1 MRNYACPRIRE
12 LKAQIFYAGRE
23 IRARYALNLEGLLP
37 ELSTRRSYP
46 YDYIFY
52 RITRLRPAELDY
64 GGQAG
69 PAVSHCG
76 AIPGEALLGD
86 LSRLLDEL
94 TLALK
99 APPTAVDG
107 PVLSYGEIS
116 ERCHVC
122 ERTLRRWRREGMPLR
137 WFSYPDGRMGKG
149 IRLSA
154 LRRFVRL
161 HRGLARRGARFS
173 RLSENERSWAIEV
186 AARMRADG
194 ERPAASRCGITRVSM
209 KIGSILRRSPETIRH
224 FLRGQFILAPP
235 KLRLSG
241 AVAREIASLY
251 RSGASV
257 PELCRRYA
265 KSRSA
270 VYSAI
275 RADKVAG
282 ILSKRLRFVRLADF
296 GHADAER
303 RIRETGVATPM
314 PKMTVADA
322 GNSASSC
329 GGTDAYMA
337 AVSQM
342 PVLTAEQEACLFRR
356 YNYLKFRMARAQDVL
371 RRKGYRAALVDAF
384 ERMSSEADAIREQLI
399 HFNLRLVASIAR
411 RHAGPLVTFGDL
423 MSAGTV
429 VLMRAV
435 ETFDFSRGNKFS
447 TYLTWALTKE
457 FARRVPEENY
467 RLATFITGEERLL
480 DAPDGRV
487 SQEGAEGEALAHLKH
502 LVSKALV
509 ALNTLEREVI
519 RARFGLAEPAGAGPK
534 TLEEIGAGLG
544 LTGERIRQIQ
554 KGALEKL
561 RLTLGQDGVE
571 AIPG

>member
-23 IRARYALNLEGLLP
+23 VRARYALNLEELLP

-52 RITRLRPAELDY
+52 RITRFRPAELDY

-69 PAVSHCG
+69 PTMSHYG
-76 AIPGEALLGD
+76 AIAGEALLGD

-99 APPTAVDG
+99 APPTAVAG

-122 ERTLRRWRREGMPLR
+122 ERTLRRWRREGLPLR

-161 HRGLARRGARFS
+161 HRGLARQGARFS
-173 RLSENERSWAIEV
+173 RLSDDERRRVVELAT
-186 AARMRADG
+186 RMRADG
-194 ERPAASRCGITRVSM
+194 ERSLTRVSM
-209 KIGSILRRSPETIRH
+209 KIAFILGRSPETIRH
-224 FLRGQFILAPP
+224 FLRAQPIFAAP

-241 AVAREIASLY
+241 PVVRRIADLY

-275 RADKVAG
+275 RADKVAD
-282 ILSKRLRFVRLADF
+282 ILSKRLRFVRHADF
-296 GHADAER
+296 DHADAER
-303 RIRETGVATPM
+303 LAARYCGM
-314 PKMTVADA
+314 PKITVPDA
-322 GNSASSC
+322 GDPAPL

-337 AVSQM
+337 AVSHM
-342 PVLTAEQEACLFRR
+342 PVLTAEQEAFLFKQ
-356 YNYLKFRMARAQDVL
+356 YNYLKSRMARAQDLL
-371 RRKGYRAALVDAF
+371 RRKGYRAALVEAF
-384 ERMSSEADAIREQLI
+384 ERMSSVADATREQLI
-399 HFNLRLVASIAR
+399 QCNLRLVASIAR
-411 RHAGPLVTFGDL
+411 RHAGPLVIFADL

-487 SQEGAEGEALAHLKH
+487 SREGAESEALAHLKH

-509 ALNTLEREVI
+509 ALNTIEREVI
-519 RARFGLAEPAGAGPK
+519 RARFGLAGPRLGRRGAGPK
-534 TLEEIGAGLG
+534 TLEEIGASLG

>member
-12 LKAQIFYAGRE
+12 LKAQMFYAGRD
-23 IRARYALNLEGLLP
+23 IRARYALNLEELLP
-37 ELSTRRSYP
+37 ELYTRRSYP

-52 RITRLRPAELDY
+52 RITGFR
-64 GGQAG
+64 
-69 PAVSHCG
+69 AV
-76 AIPGEALLGD
+76 EADGSILGTILLAD

-94 TLALK
+94 SITLRE
-99 APPTAVDG
+99 PPAAVDG

-137 WFSYPDGRMGKG
+137 WFFYPDGRMGKG

-173 RLSENERSWAIEV
+173 RLSEDERRRAV
-186 AARMRADG
+186 DLATRMRYDG
-194 ERPAASRCGITRVSM
+194 ERAPKLWCERSLTRVSM
-209 KIGSILRRSPETIRH
+209 KIAFMLGRSPETIRH
-224 FLRGQFILAPP
+224 FLRSQSIFAAP

-241 AVAREIASLY
+241 PVVRRIANLY

-282 ILSKRLRFVRLADF
+282 ILSKRLRFVRHADF

-303 RIRETGVATPM
+303 RVREKGVVASM
-314 PKMTVADA
+314 PKIAVPDA
-322 GNSASSC
+322 GDPALG

-337 AVSQM
+337 AVSHM
-342 PVLTAEQEACLFRR
+342 PVLTAEQEWRLFKR

-384 ERMSSEADAIREQLI
+384 ERTSSEADATREQLI
-399 HFNLRLVASIAR
+399 HFNLRLVASVAR
-411 RHAGPLVTFGDL
+411 RHAGPLVTFADL
-423 MSAGTV
+423 MSAGAV

-487 SQEGAEGEALAHLKH
+487 SREGAESEALAHLKH

-519 RARFGLAEPAGAGPK
+519 RARFGLAGPAGAGPK